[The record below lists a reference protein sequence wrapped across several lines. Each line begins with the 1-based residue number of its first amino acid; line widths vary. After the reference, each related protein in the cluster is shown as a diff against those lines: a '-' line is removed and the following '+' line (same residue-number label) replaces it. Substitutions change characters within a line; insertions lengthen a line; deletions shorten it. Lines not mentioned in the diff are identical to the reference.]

1 MCVTLRKPEH
11 TNTRVSFLMFS
22 LELESDQSLV
32 SFPSLKDELKD
43 VHENFQRELFID
55 ECLKTRNMGRNSL
68 VYQINALLNEKY
80 ER

>member
-1 MCVTLRKPEH
+1 
-11 TNTRVSFLMFS
+11 MFS
-22 LELESDQSLV
+22 LDQSLV
-32 SFPSLKDELKD
+32 SFPSLKNELKD

-80 ER
+80 VK

>member
-11 TNTRVSFLMFS
+11 TNTCVSFLMFS

-43 VHENFQRELFID
+43 VHENFQRELFIN